1 MAGSWQVNREIV
13 VLPFAD
19 TLSVEGNSLDALSKS
34 LLGID
39 LKKKYRGRKGE
50 GHVGKWAER
59 PLSEK
64 RKKIS
69 RR

>member
-1 MAGSWQVNREIV
+1 MN
-13 VLPFAD
+13 
-19 TLSVEGNSLDALSKS
+19 ALSKS

-39 LKKKYRGRKGE
+39 LKKRDKGVKGE
-50 GHVGKWAER
+50 AYVGKWAER